1 MLDII
6 SNRLDIISSFGWQSK
21 SGANSFLPLNT
32 ALRYLKPE
40 LFISFLSWSYISSNQ
55 DSSTVI
61 STCLKQLEII
71 LHSLFLPSPHYE
83 KGFGARFLTWAV
95 QLKFSSSSKPSA
107 SWNTLSVKTFCFND
121 CFFSLS
127 VLQVFW
133 VPYASL
139 SCYIIV
145 FNRSKLFFVVAFFF
159 SARFVTLVQ

>member
-32 ALRYLKPE
+32 ALRYLKPQ

-61 STCLKQLEII
+61 STCLKQLEVI
-71 LHSLFLPSPHYE
+71 LHSLFLPSPYYE

-121 CFFSLS
+121 CFFFFSQCAAS
-127 VLQVFW
+127 VLG
-133 VPYASL
+133 SL
-139 SCYIIV
+139 CPFELLHYCV
-145 FNRSKLFFVVAFFF
+145 
-159 SARFVTLVQ
+159 